1 MGRTTKRGNSSS
13 KRSAAKR
20 TKEAPSPPSKML
32 EWTTRDVGTGVL
44 VVWPACKVTESD
56 NVAEFFKEAFNIEV
70 DIVGCVE
77 TNVTLPDETKRI
89 DFFFVVEGSDVASFA
104 PRRIGYGMRW
114 WEDIFFNDREGEY
127 PPEFLA
133 AYPDPR

>member
-1 MGRTTKRGNSSS
+1 MGRTTKR
-13 KRSAAKR
+13 RKR
-20 TKEAPSPPSKML
+20 TKEAPSPPLKTL

-44 VVWPACKVTESD
+44 VVWPACNVTESD
-56 NVAEFFKEAFNIEV
+56 DVAAFFKEAFNIEV

-77 TNVTLPDETKRI
+77 TNVTLPDATKRI
-89 DFFFVVEGSDVASFA
+89 DFFFVVAGADVCSFA
-104 PRRIGYGMRW
+104 ARRIGYGMRW
-114 WEDIFFNDREGEY
+114 WEDIFSNDREDEY